1 MIGQFASNYTDPRL
15 AELDAIIASLPSDH
29 PAKRPGPKP
38 GQRCDGSAKRARLD
52 RVAAAMRARGGKSYL
67 NSEAC
72 SWHARRAAE
81 ARWKRKSIAW
91 LCHGQVFRTRAL
103 ARKAHG
109 RPKRIEMGG
118 GEAA

>member
-15 AELDAIIASLPSDH
+15 AELDAIIASLPSEH

-38 GQRCDGSAKRARLD
+38 GQRCDGSKKRAKLD
-52 RVAAAMRARGGKSYL
+52 RMAAAMRARGGKSYL
-67 NSEAC
+67 EGC

-81 ARWKRKSIAW
+81 ARWERKSVAW
-91 LCHGQVFRTRAL
+91 LCHGQVFPTYRM
-103 ARKAHG
+103 ARKVAHG

-118 GEAA
+118 KEAA